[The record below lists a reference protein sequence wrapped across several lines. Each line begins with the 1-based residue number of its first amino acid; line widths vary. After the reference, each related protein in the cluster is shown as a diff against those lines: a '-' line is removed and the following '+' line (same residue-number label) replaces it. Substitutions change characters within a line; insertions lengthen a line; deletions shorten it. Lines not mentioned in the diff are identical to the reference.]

1 MSKIITDISKKI
13 KLRDSIAALTLISLA
28 NGAPDIM
35 SSFMACEKESNI

>member
-13 KLRDSIAALTLISLA
+13 SLRDSVAALTLISLA

-35 SSFMACEKESNI
+35 SSYIAI